1 MFLWKYN
8 GYNQHRRFDVT
19 RKDTYRHLKDWLK
32 ELREY
37 CPNIPVICIANK
49 VDINYKARPT
59 VQYMCLAYSF
69 AVLS

>member
-1 MFLWKYN
+1 M
-8 GYNQHRRFDVT
+8 T
-19 RKDTYRHLKDWLK
+19 RKDTYGHLKDWLK

-37 CPNIPVICIANK
+37 CPHIPVICIANK